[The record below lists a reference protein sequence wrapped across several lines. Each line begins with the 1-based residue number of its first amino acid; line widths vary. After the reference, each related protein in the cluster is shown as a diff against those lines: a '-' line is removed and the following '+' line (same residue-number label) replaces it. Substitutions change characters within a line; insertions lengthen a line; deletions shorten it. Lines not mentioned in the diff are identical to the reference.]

1 MADLDVSGLVPR
13 VAREMKVSSFSS
25 ALLITCV
32 LMPVTIR
39 LLARYKIHDVP
50 NERSSHHRATIRGT
64 GIAIVL
70 GCFGGFITN
79 WESSYSVLLLILV
92 SVWFGSSGFIDDL
105 HSLSAKIRLGAQ
117 VIGSLLPLFFLP
129 FMHTHQFSLVLVIC
143 GSFGVIAYVNA
154 FNFMDGI
161 NYISVLQT
169 VVVAVSLLIA
179 GNVLHSPLV
188 TIGASSVLGAV
199 LGFLP
204 FNGIIAKTFMGD
216 IGSYFLGAWL
226 SILVILA
233 FQNGSGLVFTVSLG
247 VIYFSDTGTT
257 LVRRVIRKEEWMAAH
272 RQHEFQK
279 MIDMGYSHFFVSIY
293 VTFFSAL
300 SCLSGIFSLRSSAV
314 GSLLSLSAL
323 VPISVIYLNGH
334 RYHFLMRWTKRTK
347 LT

>member
-1 MADLDVSGLVPR
+1 
-13 VAREMKVSSFSS
+13 
-25 ALLITCV
+25 
-32 LMPVTIR
+32 MPVTIW

-50 NERSSHHRATIRGT
+50 NERSSHQRATIRGT
-64 GIAIVL
+64 GLAIVL
-70 GCFGGFITN
+70 GCFGGFIIN

-92 SVWFGSSGFIDDL
+92 SVWFGSIGFIDDVR
-105 HSLSAKIRLGAQ
+105 SLSAKIRLSAQ
-117 VIGSLLPLFFLP
+117 LVGSLLPLFILSFI
-129 FMHTHQFSLVLVIC
+129 HTYQFSLLLVLC

-161 NYISVLQT
+161 NYISVMQT
-169 VVVAVSLLIA
+169 VVVAVSLVIA
-179 GNVLHSPLV
+179 GNVLQIPLI

-226 SILVILA
+226 SILAFIA
-233 FQNGSGLVFTVSLG
+233 FQNGSGLVFAISLG
-247 VIYFSDTGTT
+247 AIYFSDTGTT
-257 LVRRVIRKEEWMAAH
+257 LARRVIRKEKWMAAH

-293 VTFFSAL
+293 VSFFSAL
-300 SCLSGIFSLRSSAV
+300 SCLSGLFSLRSSAV
-314 GSLLSLSAL
+314 GSLFSLSAL

-334 RYHFLMRWTKRTK
+334 RYHFLRRWTKWTCPDPLK
-347 LT
+347 